1 MLGDGSQEWRFVLV
15 GQAAIKCDLR
25 DNVFCGGLEEWV
37 WAILGLVARQSLQGG
52 PVRVWPGVVACD
64 GGVKRGVERGVG
76 PAGGGW
82 EYGDG
87 GCVYLRRFWLGGCW
101 YPLDTRALPN
111 SACWSDSD
119 RRLVRLSLMRRL
131 RSARDSV
138 SSSLAKTLK
147 V

>member
-64 GGVKRGVERGVG
+64 GGVKPGVELVVG

-82 EYGDG
+82 EGGDG
-87 GCVYLRRFWLGGCW
+87 GCV
-101 YPLDTRALPN
+101 
-111 SACWSDSD
+111 
-119 RRLVRLSLMRRL
+119 
-131 RSARDSV
+131 
-138 SSSLAKTLK
+138 
-147 V
+147 